1 MQFLA
6 ISMKTCFKC
15 NQEKELNLFH
25 KHKGMADGHLNK
37 CKECVVKDVA
47 QWRLDNPDCRK
58 KEHAK
63 IRERKGFKTRQ
74 EYFAS
79 RKEKAIGTKVSKS
92 KYSHK
97 RRIQKEQSNMTEFDK
112 FVEEEA
118 LRLCEQREKLSGIKW
133 NLDHIVPLNHKN
145 ACGLHVYS
153 NFQVVPASWNFK
165 KGNRNM
171 NSYNNAISGY

>member
-1 MQFLA
+1 
-6 ISMKTCFKC
+6 MKTCFKC
-15 NQEKELNLFH
+15 KKEKELNLFH

-37 CKECVVKDVA
+37 CKQCVVNDVA

-63 IRERKGFKTRQ
+63 VRERKGFKTRV
-74 EYFAS
+74 EYHAC
-79 RKEKAIGTKVSKS
+79 RKENAIGRKVSNT
-92 KYSHK
+92 KYMHK
-97 RRIQKEQSNMTEFDK
+97 RRLQKEQINITEFDK

-118 LRLCEQREKLSGIKW
+118 LLLCGRREKLSGIKW
-133 NLDHIVPLNHKN
+133 NLDHIIPLNHKK

-171 NSYNNAISGY
+171 NTWINY